1 MSDASVSS
9 ILLGY
14 LDQLYRA
21 VNTRDRARVNELL
34 EHALATQLP
43 GEVRAEALSIVAA
56 PASSLRAPIRM
67 LQFRQ
72 RMVQLDQDVP
82 DDDDTQLELQFPA
95 RRRAPAGFASD
106 D

>member
-1 MSDASVSS
+1 MVSS

-21 VNTRDRARVNELL
+21 ALGRDQTRVRDLL
-34 EHALATQLP
+34 EHALASQLP

-56 PASSLRAPIRM
+56 PSSSLRAPIRM

-72 RMVQLDQDVP
+72 RIVQLEMEVP
-82 DDDDTQLELQFPA
+82 DEDDPQLELEFPK
-95 RRRAPAGFASD
+95 RRRAPAGFASED
-106 D
+106 